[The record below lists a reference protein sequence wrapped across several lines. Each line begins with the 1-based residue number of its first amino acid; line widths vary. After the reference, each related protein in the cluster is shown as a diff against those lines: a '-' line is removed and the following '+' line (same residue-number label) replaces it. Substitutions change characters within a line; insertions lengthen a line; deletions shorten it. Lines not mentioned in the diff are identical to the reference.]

1 MEKQDP
7 TTSETGDQQ
16 LPEPPE
22 SVKGAVEEPVK
33 GAEGAVEATPPPPA
47 PRVYSEKE
55 WKKRQAS
62 WDEGIAKREKAL
74 KEQLD
79 AERKQREDAQEA
91 LEQRRGEE
99 LIAQVQTAG
108 GDVNAARTIT
118 AKAAALR
125 EQERELRKERL
136 SIDAERAELSPI
148 RKRQDAQALAQKYE
162 VDVEPL
168 LEAENPVE
176 MELLAL
182 KLSLEKAKIGA
193 KPPVKTD
200 SDVST
205 TKGVDIT
212 KLSSDEKIL
221 RGLGGIE
228 I

>member
-1 MEKQDP
+1 VEKQDP

-33 GAEGAVEATPPPPA
+33 GAEGAVEATPPPPE
-47 PRVYSEKE
+47 PRVYSEEE